1 MIKINNVSKYFGE
14 TCAISNVSL
23 EINEGEKMVL
33 LGTSGCGKTTLLK
46 LINRLIEP
54 SVGNILINSI
64 SILDQNPQVLRR
76 GIGYVLQHNGLF
88 PHYTIEENIA
98 VVPKLLN
105 WDESKIKSRI
115 HSLLEK
121 LNLPSDKY
129 LKLFPSQ
136 LSGGQ
141 QQRVGLARAL
151 AADPQILLMDEPFS
165 ALDPLTR
172 SSIKK
177 ELLNLDEFNNKT
189 VLIVTHDVEEAFEMA
204 DRICLMD
211 KGKIVQIDSPTNLL
225 YNPENDFVK
234 SFFNSQRLTLEFKSI
249 KLEKIFNFLPDTG
262 NSVEEIQT
270 ISSNINVWMAM
281 ELLNENEHIFIKEE
295 ISGKIKKVNMNDIM
309 NAFIENKK

>member
-1 MIKINNVSKYFGE
+1 MIKINNVIKYFGE
-14 TCAISNVSL
+14 TCAVNNVSL

-54 SVGNILINSI
+54 TEGNILINST
-64 SILDQNPQVLRR
+64 SILDQNPQALRR
-76 GIGYVLQHNGLF
+76 GIGYVLQHHGLF
-88 PHYTIEENIA
+88 PHYTVEENIA
-98 VVPKLLN
+98 LVPKLLN
-105 WDESKIKSRI
+105 WDESKIKLRI

-121 LNLPSDKY
+121 LNLPPEKY

-151 AADPQILLMDEPFS
+151 AADPKILLMDEPFS

-172 SSIKK
+172 TSIKK
-177 ELLNLDEFNNKT
+177 ELLNLDEFKNKT
-189 VLIVTHDVEEAFEMA
+189 VLMVTHDVDEAFETA

-211 KGKIVQIDSPTNLL
+211 KGKIIQTDTPTNLL
-225 YNPENDFVK
+225 YNPENDFAK
-234 SFFNSQRLTLEFKSI
+234 SFFNSQRLSLEFKSI

-262 NSVEEIQT
+262 NTFKEVQT

-281 ELLNENEHIFIKEE
+281 ELLNENKSIFIKEE
-295 ISGKIKKVNMNDIM
+295 ISGKIKKVNMNDLM
-309 NAFIENKK
+309 NAFMNNKN